1 MRRSIGSLSRL
12 LAVRSG
18 AVVLSA
24 TPGTGPGGLTEIQAD
39 ALTRVLASD
48 GGAARQQY
56 DQSTFRVEGVVLVT
70 SKRHADQAYLILQGH
85 ADEETQH
92 QVICNFGTKQR
103 DSLHGVEVGN
113 RVKVLGEY
121 HLPEGEPGH
130 EVTLSN
136 CKLVR

>member
-18 AVVLSA
+18 AVVLSS
-24 TPGTGPGGLTEIQAD
+24 TPGSGPGGLTDIQAD

-56 DQSTFRVEGVVLVT
+56 DQATFRLEGVVLET
-70 SKRHADQAYLILQGH
+70 SKRHSDQAFLILQGH
-85 ADEETQH
+85 VEDETQH

-103 DSLHGVEVGN
+103 DSLHGVEVGQ
-113 RVKVLGEY
+113 RIKVQGEY
-121 HLPEGEPGH
+121 RVTDADTGS
-130 EVTLSN
+130 EVTLAN